1 MVKESLC
8 SVVAASFISL
18 EGKNF
23 LAIAGNYCFVF
34 HLFFFY
40 SVFSMVSDKNSMMV
54 FFSVSFQHRFK

>member
-40 SVFSMVSDKNSMMV
+40 SVFSMVSD
-54 FFSVSFQHRFK
+54 

>member
-18 EGKNF
+18 EGKNV

-34 HLFFFY
+34 HLFFY